1 MAIKRRKPSIDDL
14 VIALCQHDR
23 KQAERAQRERA
34 ISQLAQKA
42 GIAKSENFWNRIEV
56 VTVITILAVVELFR
70 LGGAA

>member
-23 KQAERAQRERA
+23 KQAERAQREHA
-34 ISQLAQKA
+34 ISQLAQREQTA
-42 GIAKSENFWNRIEV
+42 SRENFWNRIEV
-56 VTVITILAVVELFR
+56 TVAITILAVVELFR